1 MANQAKIM
9 GQVTMAVDFIVD
21 KLKDDIITNNQTR
34 EVNLTQQQTRALFS
48 LIEMSV
54 KDSYNRSMDQILK
67 SID

>member
-34 EVNLTQQQTRALFS
+34 EVNLTQQQTRALFN